1 MTQVKSSIMQ
11 KNDNFYKIANQNKP
25 HIYNEKIPLQ
35 RLIQLKP
42 DDTKFGGVKVS
53 ESDVDKQFLSKKDL
67 NKGDKII
74 LDFGQHCVGKLN
86 LHIESHGEPMDSP
99 LYLHLKLAELPAEL
113 VIDSASYHGWISSSW
128 IQEEYIHID
137 ELPCDL
143 KLPRRYAFRYVEIE
157 VKDTSSKWSARI
169 SNPFVISESAVTM
182 DAVAPLKIADKTLE
196 KIDAV
201 SIKTLHDCMQDV
213 FEDGPKR
220 DRRLWLG
227 DLRLQALANY
237 QTFKDYGLVKRCLY
251 LFGGSITTDN
261 RIPADVFIQPKITPD
276 SVFLLD
282 YSLLFVAVLK
292 DYFWETKDH
301 DTLNDLYPIAK
312 RTVNEAL
319 NYVDD
324 SGILEA
330 CDSWKLFV
338 DWSKEIDKKVS
349 GQAILIYALKQLV
362 QLADIQ
368 SDPDLN
374 FYQQKISTLSANSV
388 NKLFDQQKGLFVSNG
403 QLNIASQVWMVLA
416 HVLPDEENKK
426 LMDKSITT
434 FFPIKGIATPY
445 MYHHI
450 AQALLESDHR
460 TEAVQLIKDYWGKMI
475 ELGADTFWEA
485 FEPDNL
491 NFSPYGSLIINSYC
505 HAWSCTPTY
514 LIRKYL

>member
-1 MTQVKSSIMQ
+1 M
-11 KNDNFYKIANQNKP
+11 Y
-25 HIYNEKIPLQ
+25 PL
-35 RLIQLKP
+35 
-42 DDTKFGGVKVS
+42 
-53 ESDVDKQFLSKKDL
+53 
-67 NKGDKII
+67 
-74 LDFGQHCVGKLN
+74 
-86 LHIESHGEPMDSP
+86 
-99 LYLHLKLAELPAEL
+99 
-113 VIDSASYHGWISSSW
+113 
-128 IQEEYIHID
+128 
-137 ELPCDL
+137 
-143 KLPRRYAFRYVEIE
+143 
-157 VKDTSSKWSARI
+157 
-169 SNPFVISESAVTM
+169 
-182 DAVAPLKIADKTLE
+182 
-196 KIDAV
+196 
-201 SIKTLHDCMQDV
+201 
-213 FEDGPKR
+213 
-220 DRRLWLG
+220 
-227 DLRLQALANY
+227 
-237 QTFKDYGLVKRCLY
+237 
-251 LFGGSITTDN
+251 
-261 RIPADVFIQPKITPD
+261 
-276 SVFLLD
+276 
-282 YSLLFVAVLK
+282 
-292 DYFWETKDH
+292 
-301 DTLNDLYPIAK
+301 AK
-312 RTVNEAL
+312 RNVNEAL

-362 QLADIQ
+362 QLASIQ
-368 SDPDLN
+368 SDPDLK
-374 FYQQKISTLSANSV
+374 FYQQKISALSANSV
-388 NKLFDQQKGLFVSNG
+388 SKLFDQHKGLFVSNG

-450 AQALLESDHR
+450 AQALLESDHI